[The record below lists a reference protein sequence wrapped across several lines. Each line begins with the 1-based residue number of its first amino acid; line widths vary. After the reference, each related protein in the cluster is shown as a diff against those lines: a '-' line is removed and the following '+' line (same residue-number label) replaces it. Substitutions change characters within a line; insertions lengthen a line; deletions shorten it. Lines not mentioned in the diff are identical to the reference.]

1 MIEFIFK
8 SDFAYSVGY
17 CIFIAIIFNY
27 LFEKINYFFKTNI
40 HKKYYTNKSS
50 KRKNIEFTLYI
61 STIYLVTIEL
71 PSVLTDKNVTM
82 LFCVYSAVIIFF
94 WIYYTIK
101 ALNQKLTEFHN
112 KLPD

>member
-27 LFEKINYFFKTNI
+27 LFEKINHYFKTNI
-40 HKKYYTNKSS
+40 YKKYYTNKSS

-94 WIYYTIK
+94 WVYYSIQ
-101 ALNQKLTEFHN
+101 ALNRKLTEFHN